1 MKPII
6 LASQSPRRKELLGQL
21 IGPQAFQC
29 IPSHSEEQFSSGD
42 LDLAL
47 LNVAKAKGLEVYGKH
62 PEALVLSADT
72 IVVDKGDILGK
83 PKSKQEAFAT
93 LKRLSNREHLV
104 KTGLVL
110 LGGNKPRE
118 EVVTTKVHFRPL
130 SDEEI
135 QAYVEEGSC
144 LDKAGSY
151 GIQDT
156 NFVDALE
163 GSYSNVVGLPL
174 YQVATWLDQ
183 EKIPLLC
190 HPSLEM

>member
-21 IGPQAFQC
+21 LGPTTFQC
-29 IPSHSEEQFSSGD
+29 IPSQSEETFLPGD
-42 LDLAL
+42 LDEAL
-47 LNVAKAKGLEVYGKH
+47 LNVAKAKGLEVYAKH

-72 IVVDKGDILGK
+72 IVVDGETILGK
-83 PKSKQEAFAT
+83 PKSKQEAFET
-93 LKRLSNREHLV
+93 LKRLSNRDHLV
-104 KTGLVL
+104 KTGLIL
-110 LGGNKPRE
+110 LGSQSPKQM
-118 EVVTTKVHFRPL
+118 VVTTKVHFRFL

-135 QAYVEEGSC
+135 EAYIQEGTC

-156 NFVDALE
+156 DFVQSLD

-174 YQVATWLDQ
+174 YEVATWLSQ
-183 EKIPLLC
+183 EGFPLLN
-190 HPSLEM
+190 HPAPQD

>member
-6 LASQSPRRKELLGQL
+6 LASQSPRRKELLTQL
-21 IGPQAFQC
+21 IGLTAFQC
-29 IPSHSEEQFSSGD
+29 IPSQSEETFLPGD
-42 LDLAL
+42 LDEAL
-47 LNVAKAKGLEVYGKH
+47 LHVAKAKGLEVYAKH

-72 IVVDKGDILGK
+72 IVVDGETILGK
-83 PKSKQEAFAT
+83 PKSKQEAFET
-93 LKRLSNREHLV
+93 LKRLSNRDHLV

-110 LGGNKPRE
+110 LGGQSPKQM
-118 EVVTTKVHFRPL
+118 VVTTKVHFRGL

-135 QAYVEEGSC
+135 KAYVQEGSC

-156 NFVDALE
+156 NFVQSLD

-174 YQVATWLDQ
+174 YEVATWLDQ
-183 EKIPLLC
+183 EGWPLLN
-190 HPSLEM
+190 HPTPMD